1 MILLIRHGQT
11 AANRDALLV
20 GRIDPPLTELGEA
33 QAERLGERLQGSNPS
48 FILSSPLSRARQT
61 ADAIAASTGLTVE
74 IEDRLVEMNYG
85 EWDGTPIADVP
96 IDVWRQWRS
105 DPEFRPPGGESLREV
120 SQRVGSLMGELLLS
134 DDLAIVVSHVS
145 PIKAALTW
153 ALGAPDQMV
162 WRMFIDVASISSIG
176 MRQGAPCMLGFNETA
191 HLR

>member
-61 ADAIAASTGLTVE
+61 ADAIAVSTGLTVE

>member
-11 AANRDALLV
+11 ASNRDGLLV
-20 GRIDPPLTELGEA
+20 GRIDPPLTELGDA

-74 IEDRLVEMNYG
+74 IEERLIEMNYG
-85 EWDGTPIADVP
+85 EWDGMPIADVP

-105 DPEFRPPGGESLREV
+105 DPDFKPPGGESLHDV
-120 SQRVGSLMGELLLS
+120 SSRVGSLMGELLLS

>member
-1 MILLIRHGQT
+1 LILLIRHGQT

-33 QAERLGERLQGSNPS
+33 QAQRLGARLQGSNPS
-48 FILSSPLSRARQT
+48 SILSSPLSRARQT
-61 ADAIAASTGLTVE
+61 AEAIAASTGLTVKT
-74 IEDRLVEMNYG
+74 EDRLIEMNYG
-85 EWDGTPIADVP
+85 EWDGMPIADVP

-105 DPEFRPPGGESLREV
+105 DPDFKPPGGESLHDV
-120 SQRVGSLMGELLLS
+120 SSRVGSLMGELLLS

>member
-61 ADAIAASTGLTVE
+61 ADAIAVSTGLTVKT
-74 IEDRLVEMNYG
+74 EDRLIEMNYG
-85 EWDGTPIADVP
+85 EWDGMPIADVP

-105 DPEFRPPGGESLREV
+105 DPEFKPPGGESLREV

>member
-11 AANRDALLV
+11 ASNRDGLLV

-33 QAERLGERLQGSNPS
+33 QAQRLGARLQGSNPA

-61 ADAIAASTGLTVE
+61 ADVIAASTGLTVE

-96 IDVWRQWRS
+96 IEVWRQWRS
-105 DPEFRPPGGESLREV
+105 DPEFKPPGGESLHDV
-120 SQRVGSLMGELLLS
+120 SKRVGSLMGELLLS

>member
-11 AANRDALLV
+11 ASNRDGLLV
-20 GRIDPPLTELGEA
+20 GRIDPPLTELGESQA
-33 QAERLGERLQGSNPS
+33 QRLGARLQGSNAA

-96 IDVWRQWRS
+96 IEAWRQWRS
-105 DPEFRPPGGESLREV
+105 DPEFKPPGGESLREV

-145 PIKAALTW
+145 PIKAALAW

>member
-1 MILLIRHGQT
+1 MILLVRHGQT

-33 QAERLGERLQGSNPS
+33 QAQRLGERLKGTKPS
-48 FILSSPLSRARQT
+48 LILSSPLSRTRDT
-61 ADAIAASTGLTVE
+61 ANAIAASTGLPVQ
-74 IEDRLVEMNYG
+74 IEERLIEMNYG
-85 EWDGTPIADVP
+85 EWDGKPIADIP
-96 IDVWRQWRS
+96 IEVWRQWRA
-105 DPEFRPPGGESLREV
+105 DPEFKPPGGESLHDV
-120 SQRVGSLMGELLLS
+120 SMRVGSLMGELLLT
-134 DDLAIVVSHVS
+134 DDPVIVVSHVS

-191 HLR
+191 HLL

>member
-33 QAERLGERLQGSNPS
+33 QAERLGERLQASNPS

-61 ADAIAASTGLTVE
+61 ADAIAVSTGLTVKT
-74 IEDRLVEMNYG
+74 EDRLIEMNYG
-85 EWDGTPIADVP
+85 EWDGMPIADVP

-105 DPEFRPPGGESLREV
+105 DPDFKPPGGESLHDV
-120 SQRVGSLMGELLLS
+120 SSRVGSLMGELLLS

>member
-11 AANRDALLV
+11 ASNRDGLLV
-20 GRIDPPLTELGEA
+20 GRIDPPLTELGESQA
-33 QAERLGERLQGSNPS
+33 QRLGGRLQGSNPA

-96 IDVWRQWRS
+96 IEAWRQWRS
-105 DPEFRPPGGESLREV
+105 DPEFKPPGGESLREV

-134 DDLAIVVSHVS
+134 DDLAILVSHVS
-145 PIKAALTW
+145 PIKAALAW

>member
-11 AANRDALLV
+11 ASNRDGLLV
-20 GRIDPPLTELGEA
+20 GRIDPPLTELGESQA
-33 QAERLGERLQGSNPS
+33 QRLGGRLQGSNPA

-96 IDVWRQWRS
+96 IEAWRQWRS
-105 DPEFRPPGGESLREV
+105 DPEFKPPGGESLREV

-145 PIKAALTW
+145 PIKAALAW

>member
-61 ADAIAASTGLTVE
+61 ADAIAVSTGLTVKT
-74 IEDRLVEMNYG
+74 EDRLIEMNYG
-85 EWDGTPIADVP
+85 EWDGMPIADVP

-105 DPEFRPPGGESLREV
+105 DPDFKPPGGESLHDV
-120 SQRVGSLMGELLLS
+120 SSRVGSLMGELLLS

>member
-11 AANRDALLV
+11 ASNRDGLLV
-20 GRIDPPLTELGEA
+20 GRIDPPLTELGESQA
-33 QAERLGERLQGSNPS
+33 QRLGVRLQGSNPA
-48 FILSSPLSRARQT
+48 FILSSPLLRARQT

-96 IDVWRQWRS
+96 IEVWRQWRS
-105 DPEFRPPGGESLREV
+105 DPEFKPPGGESLHDV
-120 SQRVGSLMGELLLS
+120 SKRVGSLMGELLIS

>member
-61 ADAIAASTGLTVE
+61 ADAIAVSTGLTVKT
-74 IEDRLVEMNYG
+74 EDRLIEMNYG
-85 EWDGTPIADVP
+85 EWDGMPIADVP
-96 IDVWRQWRS
+96 NDVWRQWRS
-105 DPEFRPPGGESLREV
+105 DPDFKPPGGESLHDV
-120 SQRVGSLMGELLLS
+120 SSRVGSLMGELLLG

>member
-11 AANRDALLV
+11 ASNRDGLLV
-20 GRIDPPLTELGEA
+20 GRIDPPLTELGESQA
-33 QAERLGERLQGSNPS
+33 QRLGARLQRSNPA

-85 EWDGTPIADVP
+85 EWDGTPISDVP
-96 IDVWRQWRS
+96 IEAWRQWRS
-105 DPEFRPPGGESLREV
+105 DPEFKPPGGESLREV

-145 PIKAALTW
+145 PIKAALAW

>member
-33 QAERLGERLQGSNPS
+33 QAQRLGARLQGSNPS
-48 FILSSPLSRARQT
+48 SILSSPLSRARQT
-61 ADAIAASTGLTVE
+61 AEAIAASTGLTVKT
-74 IEDRLVEMNYG
+74 EDRLIEMNYG
-85 EWDGTPIADVP
+85 EWDGMPIADVP

-105 DPEFRPPGGESLREV
+105 DPDFKPPGGESLHDV
-120 SQRVGSLMGELLLS
+120 SSRVGSLMGELLLS